1 MKKIFIIEKIFI
13 KNFKITMSLQK
24 IATLV
29 SSSTAFVLVAI
40 KLTFGLM
47 SGSVALLSSAIDS
60 LLDMF
65 VSVFNYFAV
74 KNAEKPADEQFN
86 YGRWKIE
93 ALAAFIEWV
102 VIFISG
108 GYILYKSY
116 QKFFSVEPIEYLGIS
131 LWVMVLS
138 LLITGG
144 LVLFL
149 EHVAKKTKNLVI
161 ESDALHYKTD
171 LWSNAWVLVSLGI
184 IYFTNWYIVDAIVGW
199 AIAIF
204 IMYSA
209 LEVLKKWFLMLMDV
223 ALEEEEVSNIEK
235 IILSAPSV
243 NNYHYLKTRQSWNV
257 KFVDVHVV
265 YNPYIHLLDA
275 HNSADDIIDEINE
288 LDRSVKWIVN
298 IHLDPFDDS
307 KEDSAH
313 MNSHKEES

>member
-1 MKKIFIIEKIFI
+1 
-13 KNFKITMSLQK
+13 MSLQK

-29 SSSTAFVLVAI
+29 SSSTAFLLVAV

-86 YGRWKIE
+86 YWRWKIE
-93 ALAAFIEWV
+93 ALAAFIEGL
-102 VIFISG
+102 VIFVSW

-116 QKFFSVEPIEYLGIS
+116 EKFFSVEPIEYLGVS
-131 LWVMVLS
+131 LAVMVFS
-138 LLITGG
+138 LFVTWG

-149 EHVAKKTKNLVI
+149 EYVVKKTKNLVI

-171 LWSNAWVLVSLGI
+171 LWSNAGVLVSLWI
-184 IYFTNWYIVDAIVGW
+184 IYFTNWYIIDAIVWW
-199 AIAIF
+199 AIALF

-209 LEVLKKWFLMLMDV
+209 CEVLKKWFLMLMDV
-223 ALEEEEVSNIEK
+223 ALEEDEVSNIEK

-243 NNYHYLKTRQSWNV
+243 NNYHYLKTRQSGNV

-275 HNSADDIIDEINE
+275 HNSADEIIDGIKE
-288 LDRSVKWIVN
+288 LDHSVKWVVN

-307 KEDSAH
+307 QEDSAH